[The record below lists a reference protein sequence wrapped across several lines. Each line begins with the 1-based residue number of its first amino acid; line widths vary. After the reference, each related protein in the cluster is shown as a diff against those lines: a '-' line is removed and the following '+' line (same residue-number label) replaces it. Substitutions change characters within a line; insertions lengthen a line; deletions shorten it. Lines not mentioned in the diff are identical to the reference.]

1 MVHLPEA
8 PSCAIS
14 SLTAVL
20 KHTSRGAIPHAG
32 ALTNL
37 RLTVGWIENDMTMGS
52 MGRL

>member
-1 MVHLPEA
+1 LHLPEA

-20 KHTSRGAIPHAG
+20 KHTSRGAIPHGAG

-37 RLTVGWIENDMTMGS
+37 RLTVGWNMIWLWD
-52 MGRL
+52 L